1 MRYNQLM
8 GEIVDPFL
16 GDVISEIHATT
27 DGIVF
32 FAHKDPL
39 VNEGDI
45 VFRLI
50 HRLHA

>member
-1 MRYNQLM
+1 M